1 MNFQRGLV
9 WNGGEGIVTATGKR
23 ILAAA
28 RDKDREDS

>member
-1 MNFQRGLV
+1 MNFQRGLA
-9 WNGGEGIVTATGKR
+9 WYGGEGIAPATGKR

>member
-9 WNGGEGIVTATGKR
+9 WDGGEGIVTATEKR

-28 RDKDREDS
+28 RDKDKEDS

>member
-9 WNGGEGIVTATGKR
+9 LDGGEGIVTATGKR
-23 ILAAA
+23 ILTAA